1 MSSISM
7 HKLNLFT
14 RWHASL
20 FIQQQAFLPVDILL
34 LWVDDEVV
42 GVGEVKGHVAIHAM
56 DPLSTQLDV
65 VASERDSKIIF

>member
-1 MSSISM
+1 M